1 MNQNETLFEEPQS
14 HLTIRCIFGF
24 MFMALGL
31 QDLLAW
37 AEVLGPEIGWIN
49 KVTGIDLQPVAGLA
63 LFIAGAAMGWRP
75 LVDCFSGRDRERTR
89 ARRLALACAAVCGL
103 ALLFSIETLAPSR
116 FALTHGHLPREAK
129 RAGLAGLALAAAGLA
144 CFVLVRRRDVGFWQL
159 LFPLQRENEIWKLSI
174 KAEVAFRAL
183 PQNQEAYQ
191 MLTERAEFLQ
201 AQVGGKFDQLC
212 QQLIKESA
220 DLSTIDS
227 TARLQMDVGHIFKRY
242 ADFHARL
249 ATTRHRLCE
258 ELMSVTS
265 EAVMD
270 VIENRLPGQHV
281 RAAGDRD
288 LKVSIS
294 YPVLQDTEA
303 LKKRRAEWDQ
313 TLRGVVEIG
322 AATGNQIIGEW
333 IDRAARGDISADE
346 MPTAVQLI
354 RSLCQHSESSGR
366 ASNLALP
373 ANTSLGGP
381 RSENRSNDLGH
392 PSGGGLGKPLGWGEG
407 DRDVRTTGRLHG
419 NGQTHD
425 IAVNATLLGLST
437 TAKELN
443 DWIGTEG
450 SVEDPKMANRV
461 RSFFA
466 TKRLLLPDCDSP
478 EVSAELLM
486 ALLRSEFSGLLTL
499 TTIASVL
506 SRRGV

>member
-1 MNQNETLFEEPQS
+1 MNQNETIFEEPQS
-14 HLTIRCIFGF
+14 HLKIRCIFGF

-75 LVDCFSGRDRERTR
+75 LVDCFSGRDRERNR

-103 ALLFSIETLAPSR
+103 SLLFSIETLAPSR
-116 FALTHGHLPREAK
+116 FALTHGQQRREAK
-129 RAGLAGLALAAAGLA
+129 RAALAGLALAAAGLA
-144 CFVLVRRRDVGFWQL
+144 CFVLARRRDVGFWQL

-191 MLTERAEFLQ
+191 MLTDRAEFLQ

-258 ELMSVTS
+258 ELMRVTS

-270 VIENRLPGQHV
+270 VIENRLPGQHM

-303 LKKRRAEWDQ
+303 LKKRRTEWDQ

-366 ASNLALP
+366 TSNLALP
-373 ANTSLGGP
+373 ANSNVTPSP
-381 RSENRSNDLGH
+381 RGE
-392 PSGGGLGKPLGWGEG
+392 GWGEG

-425 IAVNATLLGLST
+425 IAVNATPMGLST
-437 TAKELN
+437 TAKELH

-450 SVEDPKMANRV
+450 TVEDPKMANRV

-499 TTIASVL
+499 TSIASVL